1 VGLSYEFFKIELDF
15 EINHFFIIRD
25 IDLGKNLNTQQA
37 RVEDITLKEDFG
49 TFVATQDD
57 DFGDMGSFG
66 MGMDMDTFMISD
78 LERGRQLENGSLVMG
93 EGENGLDFF
102 DDRSVNQ
109 SNFDR
114 KFYADLLIIKD
125 INNY

>member
-1 VGLSYEFFKIELDF
+1 M
-15 EINHFFIIRD
+15 
-25 IDLGKNLNTQQA
+25 
-37 RVEDITLKEDFG
+37 KEDFG

-66 MGMDMDTFMISD
+66 MDMDTFMISD
-78 LERGRQLENGSLVMG
+78 MERGRQIENGSLMM
-93 EGENGLDFF
+93 ENENGLDFF

-114 KFYADLLIIKD
+114 KFSVF
-125 INNY
+125 

>member
-1 VGLSYEFFKIELDF
+1 
-15 EINHFFIIRD
+15 
-25 IDLGKNLNTQQA
+25 
-37 RVEDITLKEDFG
+37 
-49 TFVATQDD
+49 VATQDD

>member
-1 VGLSYEFFKIELDF
+1 VGLNFEFFKIESDF
-15 EINHFFIIRD
+15 EINYFFIIRD

-114 KFYADLLIIKD
+114 KLYADLLIIRD

>member
-1 VGLSYEFFKIELDF
+1 MGLNFEFFKIESDF
-15 EINHFFIIRD
+15 EINYFFIIRD

-114 KFYADLLIIKD
+114 KLYADLLIIRD